1 MNIPSFIFQKDDC
14 MSKTEGTGTEIRLLA
29 KADNV
34 EVHKQKILAKRPFW
48 LDSVDEWRGFEF
60 LYLLEGQLNYLDSEP
75 HIVLKPGDYIAR
87 HLIPER
93 SHFETLTNAI
103 ILYVSSQPAYKMISE
118 ETKDLVNLAK
128 EIERDEYTNG
138 HCDRILYF
146 AHLLGEWIGI
156 PSENYVNLR
165 HAAFFHDLGKSKV
178 SLEILRKPSKLN
190 DEEWAIMEQHTVW
203 GREMLG
209 TKDFLQEAGRIVEQT
224 HERVDGTGYPK
235 GLKNDEICLEAKII
249 SVVDAYDAMT
259 TDRPYRKGMPQ
270 EEALSRLQESSG
282 TQFDPKVVEAF
293 IHMLEQEGLKL
304 PEFGEEF
311 THLKRH
317 AAFLKLGEEIL
328 SDTDIKQIL
337 DHVVEAIVAHTPFA
351 RAALSLYKKPISMT
365 STEVVEIEHVVCKGL
380 TPAQQT
386 RLSDNPLPADERVK
400 IFDEKFRLS
409 RSYYIPHDQFP
420 WTEHP
425 GLVPGEQNNVSAEGT
440 WNPDDFLCIP
450 MRMGEQLIGLVS
462 VDGPDDGQ
470 APTPE
475 VLEPIEIFA
484 NFAALAIERTRQ
496 TATLQATLQER
507 DWFNHFL
514 KELNQAKELEPLLN
528 LIIERGIEL
537 LGDKANAG
545 SFLVWNDVE
554 RRFEFRA
561 AVNRNLARMTKLS
574 LTREWISKN
583 LFQTCRP
590 VLLTQSEQ
598 LEKRPVRAFSEKI
611 NDDPPLS
618 TIAVPIQG
626 RDRRPIAIFN
636 VNNLDEEGAFS
647 EADAQKLWTLVPEIE
662 VALNRI
668 RDREQLQEQAIH
680 DPLTRVYNR
689 HYLSNMVGRTQNGKQ
704 HAKQPT
710 ALIMIDFIGFYKIND
725 RFGHLQGDKVLRK
738 AAAIFTDSVRRSDAV
753 VRYGGDEFLI
763 VLPDTTRT
771 SAEDIC
777 ERIHAQLKE
786 HDWRLPID
794 VAIRTG
800 ISVWDPQSSKH
811 FDEVLE
817 EADVWMYR
825 CNREA
830 KV

>member
-1 MNIPSFIFQKDDC
+1 M
-14 MSKTEGTGTEIRLLA
+14 
-29 KADNV
+29 
-34 EVHKQKILAKRPFW
+34 
-48 LDSVDEWRGFEF
+48 DSVNEWQGFEF
-60 LYLLEGQLNYLDSEP
+60 LYLLDGQLRYLDSDP
-75 HIVLKPGDYIAR
+75 HILLEPGDYIAR
-87 HLIPER
+87 HLVSER
-93 SHFETLTNAI
+93 SHFEADTNVVV
-103 ILYVSSQPAYKMISE
+103 LYISSQPAYKEVSQE
-118 ETKDLVNLAK
+118 AKDLVALTK
-128 EIERDEYTNG
+128 KIEHDEYTDG
-138 HCDRILYF
+138 HCNRIAHF
-146 AHLLGEWIGI
+146 AYVLGKWMGI
-156 PSENYVNLR
+156 SGEKSCNLR
-165 HAAFFHDLGKSKV
+165 PAALFHDLGKCKV
-178 SLEILRKPSKLN
+178 PLEILRKPAKLN

-203 GREMLG
+203 GREMLE

-235 GLKNDEICLEAKII
+235 GLKGDEICLEAKII

-270 EEALSRLQESSG
+270 EEALSRLRESAG
-282 TQFDPKVVEAF
+282 TQFDPKVVAAF
-293 IHMLEQEGLKL
+293 VQMLEQEGLKL

-311 THLKRH
+311 AQLKRH

-328 SDTDIKQIL
+328 SDTDIEQIL
-337 DHVVEAIVAHTPFA
+337 DHVIEAIVAHTPFA

-365 STEVVEIEHVVCKGL
+365 STEAVEIEHIVCKGL
-380 TPAQQT
+380 TQKQQA
-386 RLSDNPLPADERVK
+386 RLSENPLPADERVK

-425 GLVPGEQNNVSAEGT
+425 GLVPGEQNNTPAEGT

-450 MRMGEQLIGLVS
+450 MRMGEQLIGLIS

-537 LGDKANAG
+537 LGGKANAG

-561 AVNRNLARMTKLS
+561 AVNRDLARMAKLS
-574 LTREWISKN
+574 PTREWISQN
-583 LFQTCRP
+583 LFRSCRP
-590 VLLTQSEQ
+590 VLLTRSDQ
-598 LEKRPVRAFSEKI
+598 LKQRPLKAFSDET

-618 TIAVPIQG
+618 TIVVPIQG

-636 VNNLDEEGAFS
+636 VNNLDEEGAFT

-668 RDREQLQEQAIH
+668 RDQEQLQEQAIR

-689 HYLSNMVGRTQNGKQ
+689 HYLSNVVGRAQNGKQ
-704 HAKQPT
+704 RAKLSM

-763 VLPDTTRT
+763 VLPDATRA

-777 ERIHAQLKE
+777 QRIHARLKQ
-786 HDWRLPID
+786 HDWRLPIS

-800 ISVWDPQSSKH
+800 VSVWNSRSNKR

-825 CNREA
+825 WDREA